1 MNVYEIVTKKI
12 IEKLEAGTIPWKK
25 PWQSGGLQK
34 NIITKKPYR
43 GINQFLLDL
52 SGYSTPYWL
61 SFKQAKQLGGNV
73 RKDEKSQIIVFWNW
87 LKDKKTEEEY
97 PIFRYYNGFNL
108 DQCDGLDKIK
118 ADLKVEMEETKLNFQ
133 PIKECELV
141 VKNWKGKPSIAH
153 KGNRACYSPFLDKI
167 KMPGKEN
174 FLTVQE
180 YYSTLFHELTHS
192 TGHAKRL
199 NRPELVDAN
208 KFGSHDYSKEELV
221 AEMGASF
228 LAQET
233 GIDNTTI
240 DNSAAYIASWLKV
253 LKGNSKL
260 VVQAAAKSQ
269 KAVDLIL
276 GVKFDHK
283 TADKAA

>member
-34 NIITKKPYR
+34 NLVTKKPYR

-52 SGYSTPYWL
+52 SGFSTPYWL
-61 SFKQAKQLGGNV
+61 SFKQAKKLGGFV
-73 RKDEKSQIIVFWNW
+73 KKDEKSQVIVFWNW
-87 LKDKKTEEEY
+87 VKNKKTDEEY

-118 ADLKVEMEETKLNFQ
+118 ADLTVEMEETKLNFN

-141 VKNWKGKPSIAH
+141 VNNWKGKPPIKH
-153 KGNRACYSPFLDKI
+153 KGNRACYFPWQDKI
-167 KMPGKEN
+167 NMPDKEK
-174 FLTVQE
+174 FKTVQE
-180 YYSTLFHELTHS
+180 YYSTLYHELTHS

-199 NRPELVDAN
+199 NRPGIVDAN

-233 GIDNTTI
+233 GIDNITI
-240 DNSAAYIASWLKV
+240 DNSAAYIASWLK
-253 LKGNSKL
+253 KL
-260 VVQAAAKSQ
+260 RSNPKFVVEAAAKAQ

>member
-34 NIITKKPYR
+34 NLVTKKPYR

-61 SFKQAKQLGGNV
+61 SYKQAKNLGGNV
-73 RKDEKSQIIVFWNW
+73 RKGEKSQVIVFWNW
-87 LKDKKTEEEY
+87 VKNKKTDEEY

-118 ADLKVEMEETKLNFQ
+118 TDLTVEMEETKLNFN
-133 PIKECELV
+133 PIKECEIV
-141 VKNWKGKPSIAH
+141 VNNWKGKPPIKH
-153 KGNRACYSPFLDKI
+153 KGNRACYFPWQDKI
-167 KMPGKEN
+167 NMPDKEK
-174 FLTVQE
+174 FKTVQE
-180 YYSTLFHELTHS
+180 YYSTLYHELTHS
-192 TGHAKRL
+192 TGHEKRL
-199 NRPELVDAN
+199 NRPGIVDAN

-233 GIDNTTI
+233 GIDNITI
-240 DNSAAYIASWLKV
+240 DNSAAYIASWLK
-253 LKGNSKL
+253 KL
-260 VVQAAAKSQ
+260 RSNPKFVVEAAAKAQ